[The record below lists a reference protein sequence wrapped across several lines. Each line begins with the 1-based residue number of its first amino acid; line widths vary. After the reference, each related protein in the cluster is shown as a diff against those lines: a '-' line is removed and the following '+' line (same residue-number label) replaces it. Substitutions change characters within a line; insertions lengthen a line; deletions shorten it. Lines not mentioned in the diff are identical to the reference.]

1 MRNSVLEMSRAV
13 RRRLQRVVKKC
24 RDVDHVRRAQGLL
37 TLRALGGNVS
47 AAARA
52 CGASRRALRQWRAL
66 YEAGGEQAIA
76 PKPRGRE
83 DWKATAALLQQLS
96 ELVGT
101 DPTGLGYLRSRWSS
115 ELLALEL
122 GRRAAVAVHATTIRR
137 WLARMSIVW
146 RRARPT
152 LHIADA
158 RKQEKMRAIR
168 LALRRASTREEVFYV
183 DEADIDLNPRIGA
196 SWTPRGQQP
205 TVPTPGKNRKC
216 YVAGALNARTGK
228 VIWVEHTHKNTE
240 LVLRLLQAL
249 LRGYRRARHLRLI
262 LDNYVIH
269 RSRMLAGWLARHRRI
284 QLLFQP
290 VYHPWVNRIERLWKQ
305 LHDTVTRNHCH
316 KSLDKLM
323 TAVRR
328 FMRMCQ
334 PFPGSAPTLA
344 TAS

>member
-1 MRNSVLEMSRAV
+1 MAFSVLEMSRPV
-13 RRRLQRVVKKC
+13 RRRLQRVVKKS
-24 RDVDHVRRAQGLL
+24 RNVDHVRRAQGLL
-37 TLRALGGNVS
+37 RLHAVGGNVS
-47 AAARA
+47 AAAQM

-66 YEAGGEQAIA
+66 YEAGGERAIA

-83 DWKATAALLQQLS
+83 DWKATTALLQQLS
-96 ELVGT
+96 ALVRT
-101 DPTGLGYLRSRWSS
+101 DPTGLGDLRSRWSS

-122 GRRAAVAVHATTIRR
+122 KRRGAVEVHATTIRR
-137 WLARMSIVW
+137 WLAGLGIVW

-158 RKQEKMRAIR
+158 RKQQKMRAIR
-168 LALRRASTREEVFYV
+168 SALRRASALEEVFYV

-216 YVAGALNARTGK
+216 YVAGALNARTGR

-240 LVLRLLQAL
+240 LFLRLLQAL
-249 LRGYRRARHLRLI
+249 LRSYRRARRLQLI
-262 LDNYVIH
+262 VDNYVIH
-269 RSRMLAGWLARHRRI
+269 RSRMLASWLARHRRVR
-284 QLLFQP
+284 LLFQP
-290 VYHPWVNRIERLWKQ
+290 AYHPWVNRIERLWKQ
-305 LHDTVTRNHCH
+305 LHDTVTRNHRH
-316 KSLDKLM
+316 RDLSKLM

-328 FMRMCQ
+328 FMRVCQ
-334 PFPGSAPTLA
+334 PFPGNAPALA